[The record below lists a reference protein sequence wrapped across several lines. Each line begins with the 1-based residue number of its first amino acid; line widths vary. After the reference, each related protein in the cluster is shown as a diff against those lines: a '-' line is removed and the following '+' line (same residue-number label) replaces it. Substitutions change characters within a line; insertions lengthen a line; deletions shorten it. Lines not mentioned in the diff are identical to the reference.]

1 VLVNDL
7 SLSIRNPVL
16 IYSFLAVYG
25 LLTLLLITYV
35 RAKFR
40 TAERALRLLHTE
52 WESAESQHT
61 TIVGA
66 AQEKLSK
73 LSAPGQS
80 ASAFVKKTGAIG
92 TEMRNQI
99 VVMAK
104 GGIDPADIARTC
116 NLQEGEVEVILGIA
130 RLQK

>member
-1 VLVNDL
+1 MSASDL

-25 LLTLLLITYV
+25 VLTLLLITYV

-40 TAERALRLLHTE
+40 TAEKALKMLHTE
-52 WESAESQHT
+52 WESAESQHAS
-61 TIVGA
+61 IVGA

-73 LSAPGQS
+73 LTPGRPAPTSA
-80 ASAFVKKTGAIG
+80 ARIGAVG
-92 TEMRNQI
+92 LDTRNQV

-104 GGIDPADIARTC
+104 RGIAAIDIARTC
-116 NLQEGEVEVILGIA
+116 NLQEGEVEVILGIS